1 MLDMKKINALG
12 PILNVA
18 GSSKDGQSSCIARL
32 ADGKLI
38 LKFNQVVHFA
48 SEQSLQLQ
56 VDKLCDEAVQR
67 LDRKLKEIKE
77 HFKEATGETLKTKDV
92 ASDDGLEMISNPS
105 NPVKVAVYRRHHV
118 VEIQD

>member
-12 PILNVA
+12 PILNVV